1 MTERRIANL
10 LVKHGELHFAERRK
24 VNAFTEN
31 PDADHLLNDLRN
43 YPHAFVLGCI
53 MDRQIKTEKA
63 WLIPYR
69 FSEKLG
75 GFEFTK
81 LRRLSLSEINK
92 IMKIE
97 KLHWLRNKM
106 SENFHDAVQLIDR
119 KYAGDASRIWKGRP
133 SSAEVIYRFLEF
145 RGVGP
150 KIASMAAN
158 ILARHFKVRFADY
171 YSMDTSVD
179 VHVRRVFFR
188 LRLVPEGASNDQ
200 IIFRARSLHPA
211 FPGILDFPAWEIGR
225 KWCGPKE
232 PLCAECYMNKLC
244 PTARSRGARS
254 RTLRSKKAATT

>member
-10 LVKHGELHFAERRK
+10 LVKHGEWHFAERRK

-31 PDADHLLNDLRN
+31 PDADRLLNDLRN

-53 MDRQIKTEKA
+53 MDRRIKTERA

-69 FSEKLG
+69 FAEKLG
-75 GFEFTK
+75 GFEFTTLK
-81 LRRLSLSEINK
+81 KLSLNGIK
-92 IMKIE
+92 
-97 KLHWLRNKM
+97 KLMTKPENLHRLPNEM
-106 SENFHDAVQLIDR
+106 SENFHDAVRLIDTR
-119 KYAGDASRIWKGRP
+119 YAGDASRIWKGRP

-150 KIASMAAN
+150 KIANMAVN

-171 YSMDTSVD
+171 YSIDISVD

-188 LRLVPEGASNDQ
+188 LGLVPEGASNDQ

-211 FPGILDFPAWEIGR
+211 FPGILDFPAWEIGK
-225 KWCGPKE
+225 KWCRPKE
-232 PLCAECYMNKLC
+232 LLCAECYMNKLC
-244 PTARSRGARS
+244 PTADFV
-254 RTLRSKKAATT
+254 